1 MIQKVQE
8 NAFKKFFFYFLIG
21 LYVPLNLTAGKG
33 LLTSHKVWTEIDFLN
48 SEFGLDNQAWQ
59 KPQTPLWAEYK
70 DNYTII

>member
-1 MIQKVQE
+1 
-8 NAFKKFFFYFLIG
+8 
-21 LYVPLNLTAGKG
+21 LTAGKG